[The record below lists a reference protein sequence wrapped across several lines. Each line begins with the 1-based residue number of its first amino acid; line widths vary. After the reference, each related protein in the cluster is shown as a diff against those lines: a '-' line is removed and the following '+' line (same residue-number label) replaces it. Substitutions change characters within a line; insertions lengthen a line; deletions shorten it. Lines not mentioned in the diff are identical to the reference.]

1 MNLRTVLLLVTALFA
16 AGATA
21 YFAKS
26 WLSAQR
32 AAFEAQ
38 VPDQNDNQ
46 GMTSTEIMVAKEDI
60 STGTFLKPEHL
71 AWQPWPDTGLKEDYI
86 LKDEASERDF
96 EGSVARN
103 RLFAG
108 EPITRA
114 RVVHPGDRGFLAA
127 VLDSDKRAVSVPID
141 ATTGISG
148 FVFPGD
154 SVDVLLTFRTTVANE
169 SEEGKSD
176 TRYFSETLLTGVRVL
191 AIDQTVENQEGTA
204 KVAKTATLEV
214 TPKQAEKIAI
224 ALEIGELSLSL
235 QSLVREGDDQDAT
248 STTVSTAPEDETK
261 KESYTRDIDIYYMV
275 GDPLGMPD
283 PSAISR
289 TITILRGDKAGDVKF

>member
-38 VPDQNDNQ
+38 VPDTEDN
-46 GMTSTEIMVAKEDI
+46 GMTATEIMVAKVDI

-71 AWQPWPDTGLKEDYI
+71 AWQPWPDTGLNEDYI
-86 LKDEASERDF
+86 LKEEASEKDF

-108 EPITRA
+108 EPITNA

-127 VLDSDKRAVSVPID
+127 VLDPDKRAVSVPID

-154 SVDVLLTFRTTVANE
+154 SVDVLHTFRTTIEDE
-169 SEEGKSD
+169 SEEDKSN
-176 TRYFSETLLTGVRVL
+176 TRYFSQTLLTGVRVL
-191 AIDQTVENQEGTA
+191 AIDQAVENEDGTA

-224 ALEIGELSLSL
+224 AMEIGELSLSL
-235 QSLVREGDDQDAT
+235 QSLVRDGEDQDGT
-248 STTVSTAPEDETK
+248 SESASAASDK
-261 KESYTRDIDIYYMV
+261 KTNKRSYTRDFDIYYMV

-283 PSAISR
+283 PNATSKR
-289 TITILRGDKAGDVKF
+289 VTILRGDKAGDVKF